1 MVKGKEIALKEALKI
16 DLNQSHLYHSLLA
29 ELYKDLDNKK
39 QKEHLQIALK
49 LVDTENDRKV
59 ILRKLKIL

>member
-1 MVKGKEIALKEALKI
+1 M
-16 DLNQSHLYHSLLA
+16 NQSHLYHSLLA
-29 ELYKDLDNKK
+29 ELYKNLDNKK